1 MKIIDIANLIKNEIP
16 GSEILFLDATKVNSN
31 ILFKDKKIQDGVDTR
46 TYKVSF
52 QKAKEVF
59 CTPPCKW
66 NIRDG
71 IRQLLKDFSDINLS
85 FEDVNNSDFYRLQ
98 HLDLLLTNNFINK
111 NLFWIRDY

>member
-1 MKIIDIANLIKNEIP
+1 M
-16 GSEILFLDATKVNSN
+16 
-31 ILFKDKKIQDGVDTR
+31 
-46 TYKVSF
+46 
-52 QKAKEVF
+52 
-59 CTPPCKW
+59 CTPCKW

-111 NLFWIRDY
+111 NLFWVKDYYMFLTKKFQNFQKKI

>member
-1 MKIIDIANLIKNEIP
+1 ME
-16 GSEILFLDATKVNSN
+16 
-31 ILFKDKKIQDGVDTR
+31 
-46 TYKVSF
+46 
-52 QKAKEVF
+52 
-59 CTPPCKW
+59 
-66 NIRDG
+66 IRDG